1 MGRILSSP
9 VNRLDLSALAV
20 TGTHIAVRVTPKASA
35 NRLTYDNG
43 ALRAYVT
50 TVPED
55 GKATA
60 AVLKLL
66 ARALGIAP
74 TRLTL
79 IRGATARDKVFLVEG

>member
-1 MGRILSSP
+1 M
-9 VNRLDLSALAV
+9 DLTALAIA
-20 TGTHIAVRVTPKASA
+20 GTQIAVRVTPKASA
-35 NRLTYDNG
+35 NRITYENG
-43 ALRAYVT
+43 VLRAYLT

-60 AVLKLL
+60 AVVKLL

-79 IRGATARDKVFLVEG
+79 IRGATARDKVFLIEG

>member
-1 MGRILSSP
+1 
-9 VNRLDLSALAV
+9 LDLSALAV
-20 TGTHIAVRVTPKASA
+20 PGTQIAVRVTPKASA
-35 NRLTYDNG
+35 NRLTYDDG

-50 TVPED
+50 TVPVD

-60 AVLKLL
+60 AVVKLL

-79 IRGATARDKVFLVEG
+79 IRGATARDKVFVVEG

>member
-1 MGRILSSP
+1 MGPILSRQI
-9 VNRLDLSALAV
+9 NRLDLSALALP
-20 TGTHIAVRVTPKASA
+20 GARIAVRVTPKASA

-50 TVPED
+50 TVPEA

-60 AVLKLL
+60 AVVKLL

-74 TRLTL
+74 IRLTL
-79 IRGATARDKVFLVEG
+79 IRGATARDKVFVIEG

>member
-1 MGRILSSP
+1 M
-9 VNRLDLSALAV
+9 DLKALAV
-20 TGTHIAVRVTPKASA
+20 PGTQIAVRVTPKASA
-35 NRLTYDNG
+35 NRITHENG
-43 ALRAYVT
+43 VLRAYVT

-60 AVLKLL
+60 AVIKLL

-79 IRGATARDKVFLVEG
+79 IRGATVRDKVFLIEG